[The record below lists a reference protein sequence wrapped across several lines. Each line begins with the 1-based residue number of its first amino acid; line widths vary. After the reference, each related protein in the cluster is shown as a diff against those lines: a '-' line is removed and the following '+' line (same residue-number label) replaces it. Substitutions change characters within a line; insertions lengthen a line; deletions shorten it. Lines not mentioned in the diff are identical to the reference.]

1 MTYRA
6 TVHGDRFAFGDLREL
21 LGRADQWKSGDE
33 LAGIAADGERERV
46 GAKMAL
52 ADARMADFHD
62 QALIDD
68 EVTGATRAGAL
79 AGTSGLL
86 ATRASGVSA
95 LLAGHHAK
103 RIEP

>member
-6 TVHGDRFAFGDLREL
+6 TVHGRRFAFGDLREL
-21 LGRADQWKSGDE
+21 LARADEWKSGDE
-33 LAGIAADGERERV
+33 FAGIAADGERERV
-46 GAKMAL
+46 GA
-52 ADARMADFHD
+52 
-62 QALIDD
+62 
-68 EVTGATRAGAL
+68 
-79 AGTSGLL
+79 SGLL